1 MSSPN
6 NKNIVL
12 ASNQLWVGGS
22 TQKVLGFFPSCLKQP
37 QTQRSGLTPIMDPP
51 SHKPV
56 SLSIPRCI
64 GPSLPLQPYLSL
76 HPLRPPARSRHMGR
90 AVIFGKPTTLTP
102 TGLGNLPLACLTSDP
117 ARPGSKFQ
125 PFCAEQCPT
134 LKDWGVQT
142 CWLRARE
149 ENWI

>member
-12 ASNQLWVGGS
+12 AANQLWGSWKHPESSGG
-22 TQKVLGFFPSCLKQP
+22 FPSCLKQP

-56 SLSIPRCI
+56 SLSIARCI
-64 GPSLPLQPYLSL
+64 GPSLPLQAYLSL
-76 HPLRPPARSRHMGR
+76 YPLRPPARSRHMGR
-90 AVIFGKPTTLTP
+90 AIIFGKPSTLTP
-102 TGLGNLPLACLTSDP
+102 TGLGNLSLACLISLP
-117 ARPGSKFQ
+117 VRLSSKFRQ
-125 PFCAEQCPT
+125 FCAEQCPT
-134 LKDWGVQT
+134 LKDWEVQT
-142 CWLRARE
+142 FRLRARE